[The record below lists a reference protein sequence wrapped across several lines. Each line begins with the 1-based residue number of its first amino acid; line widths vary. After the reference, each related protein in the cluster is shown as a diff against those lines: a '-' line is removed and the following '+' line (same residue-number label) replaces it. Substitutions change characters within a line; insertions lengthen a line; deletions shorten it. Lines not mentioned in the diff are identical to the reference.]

1 MMKVKLIG
9 LLFFFPFMCFAQLK
23 TLEIKEKTGVPYKI
37 FREPNLE
44 AAVIVFVY
52 APNLDEI
59 KFKATQGWIKGTEPK
74 YDEEKYRW
82 ELYLPVNVRNEIRV
96 NSKGFNEGTISIDAI
111 PKSQISYEVYEKIID
126 LRAAPRLTIK
136 SDPSDAKVV
145 IKSMSDD
152 KVLVDEYLDKGTFFT
167 DKLRAGM
174 VRISVEK
181 ELFKPV
187 DSLLELKN
195 GEAFSIEFKLESVA
209 KFVQISTD
217 PSDAELF
224 LNSKKVDNPFFDNLE
239 YGSYTLTSKSQYFRD
254 KTIDFTISS
263 ESDATIKLVMEKKFS
278 KISFDPSVVKNA
290 EVKLDNE
297 LIPIVNGMV
306 QKPIPHGKHQLQ
318 VTKNKFKLFN
328 QSITIDNDNQYIPI
342 DLIGIQSDRKTG
354 KFMTAALG
362 LGGLGAGLY
371 LMQSGNKNY
380 DAYKNA
386 SSPTEAAS
394 LRSQVESADRLFPI
408 AFGLGGLFLG
418 IRIFL

>member
-1 MMKVKLIG
+1 MKIKLIV
-9 LLFFFPFMCFAQLK
+9 LMFFFPFMCFAQLK
-23 TLEIKEKTGVPYKI
+23 TLEIKEKTGVPIKI

-44 AAVIVFVY
+44 EAVIVFVY

-59 KFKATQGWIKGTEPK
+59 KFKATQGWVTGTEPK

-82 ELYLPVNVRNEIRV
+82 ELYLPINVRNEIRV
-96 NSKGFNEGTISIDAI
+96 NSKGFNEGTIRIEAI
-111 PKSQISYEVYEKIID
+111 PKSQISYEVYEKVID
-126 LRAAPRLTIK
+126 LRASPRLTIK

-145 IKSMSDD
+145 ITSMSDD
-152 KVLVDEYLDKGTFFT
+152 RVLVDEYLDKGTFFT

-174 VRISVEK
+174 VKISMER

-217 PSDAELF
+217 PTDAELF
-224 LNSKKVDNPFFDNLE
+224 LNSKKVDNPFFDNLG

-254 KTIDFTISS
+254 LTIDFTVSS
-263 ESDATIKLVMEKKFS
+263 ESDAAIKLVMKKKLS
-278 KISFDPSVVKNA
+278 QVSFDPSVVKNA
-290 EVKLDNE
+290 EVKLNNE
-297 LIPIVNGMV
+297 LIPIVNGIV
-306 QKPIPHGKHQLQ
+306 QRPIPHGNYDLQ
-318 VTKNKFKLFN
+318 VTKNKYALYN
-328 QSITIDNDNQYIPI
+328 NPIDIKSDNQFIKI
-342 DLIGIQSDRKTG
+342 ELLELESEKKFG
-354 KFMTAALG
+354 KFITTALG

-386 SSPTEAAS
+386 TTSTEAAA
-394 LRSQVESADRLFPI
+394 LRKQVESADRLFPI

>member
-1 MMKVKLIG
+1 MKIKLII
-9 LLFFFPFMCFAQLK
+9 LMFFFPFMCFAQLK
-23 TLEIKEKTGVPYKI
+23 TLEIREKTGVPIKI

-44 AAVIVFVY
+44 EAVIVFVY

-59 KFKATQGWIKGTEPK
+59 KFKATQGWVTGTEPK

-82 ELYLPVNVRNEIRV
+82 ELYLPINVRNEIRI
-96 NSKGFNEGTISIDAI
+96 NSKGFNEVTIRVPAI
-111 PKSQISYEVYEKIID
+111 PKSQISYEVFEKIID
-126 LRAAPRLTIK
+126 LRAAPKLTIK

-145 IKSMSDD
+145 ITSMSDD
-152 KVLVDEYLDKGTFFT
+152 RVLVDEYLDKGTFFT

-174 VRISVEK
+174 VKISVEK

-209 KFVQISTD
+209 KFVQISTN
-217 PSDAELF
+217 PSDAALF
-224 LNSKKVDNPFFDNLE
+224 LNSKKVDNPFFGNLN
-239 YGSYTLTSKSQYFRD
+239 YGTYSLTSKNEYFRD
-254 KTIDFTISS
+254 TTIDFSVS
-263 ESDATIKLVMEKKFS
+263 RESDAVIKLTMRKKTS
-278 KISFDPSVVKNA
+278 KVSFDPSVVKNA

-297 LIPIVNGMV
+297 IIPIVNGIV
-306 QKPIPHGKHQLQ
+306 QKPISHGKHELQ
-318 VTKNKFKLFN
+318 VTKNKFKLYN
-328 QSITIDNDNQYIPI
+328 QAVIINKDNQYILV
-342 DLIGIQSDRKTG
+342 DLIGIKSDRKTG
-354 KFMTAALG
+354 KFITTAFG

-380 DAYKNA
+380 EAYKNA
-386 SSPTEAAS
+386 TTRTEAAS